1 MSHKIAKA
9 AGVMSVA
16 TLISRILGFVRDMVM
31 AFYLGA
37 TGLSDAFYVGFRI
50 PNLLRDFFAEGSM
63 SSAFVPVLSE
73 YHAKEGNEGA
83 NRLVKVVFAFI
94 LTVVG
99 SISIIGILGAPA
111 IVGLLAPGFLHIP
124 GKFALAVMLTRIM
137 FPFLLF
143 VSLSALAMGSLNTRG
158 IFFIPAL
165 APAVLNV
172 VMITIALLFARINAP
187 LAAAFGILIGGMTQF
202 LFQLPSFFRAG
213 YSLRPVLAFKDPGL
227 RKIMGLVLP
236 ATFAMSV
243 AQINV
248 AVSTILASYL
258 SAGSITYL
266 YYAMRLIHFPIG
278 IFGVSMGLAVLPAL
292 SAHFAKGDIIS
303 LRNDFSF
310 ALRLLFFWGLPSMAG
325 LIALRKPIIST
336 LFFLHRGK
344 FDYTALTATSA
355 AVLFYAVGLWAMVG
369 VRVLNA
375 TFYAMQDT
383 RKPVISAVAALIV
396 NIILSIIL
404 LGPLKYKGLAL
415 ANSLASCLNFTLLSY
430 MLRKKLGRI
439 DGRRILKSIARTA
452 LASLAMGIAGYE
464 ALKSGLWNTPG
475 HNFLKAGMLFGGITL
490 CGFVYI
496 IISFALKSGELE
508 YAKGVFKRKFAR
520 LSGAK

>member
-1 MSHKIAKA
+1 
-9 AGVMSVA
+9 MSVA

-37 TGLSDAFYVGFRI
+37 TGLSDAFYVAFRI

-73 YHAKEGNEGA
+73 YHAREGNEGA

-94 LTVVG
+94 ITVVG
-99 SISIIGILGAPA
+99 GISILGILGAPA
-111 IVGLLAPGFLHIP
+111 IVGLLAPGFLHVP
-124 GKFALAVMLTRIM
+124 GKFALAVSLTRIM
-137 FPFLLF
+137 FPFLFF

-158 IFFIPAL
+158 VFFVPAM
-165 APAVLNV
+165 APAILNV

-187 LAAAFGILIGGMTQF
+187 LAAAFGILLGGMAQF

-227 RKIMGLVLP
+227 RRIMILVLP

-248 AVSTILASYL
+248 AVSTILASL
-258 SAGSITYL
+258 LPSGSITYL

-292 SAHFAKGDIIS
+292 SAHFVKGDTNS

-310 ALRLLFFWGLPSMAG
+310 ALRLLFFWGVPSMAG
-325 LIALRKPIIST
+325 LIALRKPIVST

-344 FDYTALTATSA
+344 FDYAALMATSQT
-355 AVLFYAVGLWAMVG
+355 VLFYAIGLWAMVG
-369 VRVLNA
+369 VRVLNS

-383 RKPVISAVAALIV
+383 KKPVKSAVAAMLA
-396 NIILSIIL
+396 NIAFSIIL
-404 LGPLKYKGLAL
+404 LKPLKYEGLAL
-415 ANSLASCLNFTLLSY
+415 ANSLASSLNFLLLFI
-430 MLRKKLGRI
+430 MLRKKLGRL
-439 DGRRILKSIARTA
+439 DGRRIFKSVARIAF
-452 LASLAMGIAGYE
+452 ASAAMGIAGYE
-464 ALKSGLWNTPG
+464 AIKSNLWNTPG
-475 HNFLKAGMLFGGITL
+475 YNFLKAERLFGGIAL

-496 IISFALKSGELE
+496 ILSYALKSDELA
-508 YAKGVFKRKFAR
+508 YAAGVFKRKF
-520 LSGAK
+520 LGKGEAK